1 MDKNKWDAII
11 SKIISDISNIDT
23 NNDAELEMVKA
34 MMLYINSIFFEDEEI
49 ANENCM
55 LLNEKGKRK
64 VKNVKDKR

>member
-11 SKIISDISNIDT
+11 SKIISSISNIDT
-23 NNDAELEMVKA
+23 NNDAEAEMVKA

-55 LLNEKGKRK
+55 LLNDRGKRK
-64 VKNVKDKR
+64 VKK

>member
-11 SKIISDISNIDT
+11 SKIISSISNIDT
-23 NNDAELEMVKA
+23 NNDAEAEMVKA

-55 LLNEKGKRK
+55 LLNERGKRK
-64 VKNVKDKR
+64 VKK

>member
-34 MMLYINSIFFEDEEI
+34 MMLYVNSIFFEDEEI

-64 VKNVKDKR
+64 VKK